1 MLENLK
7 ENETVVKG
15 VNVFLKAVIYG
26 AVIIGG
32 MLLLNKLIGFW
43 FDLEIGFGL

>member
-1 MLENLK
+1 MLEGLK
-7 ENETVVKG
+7 ENEDVKKG
-15 VNVFLKAVIYG
+15 VYTFIKAAIYG

-32 MLLLNKLIGFW
+32 MLMLNKLVGFW